1 LPFVFI
7 YGKSLGKAAIPL
19 RGAISLVCKSEA
31 WRRPFNASPAKRLR
45 GQAGDAKVCVRN
57 VLDHHAYRGK
67 RGIKNTRQR
76 TGYRRRA
83 ILIRVLK
90 RADELT
96 RLYKFVMRNK
106 CWKKNENIQISAPAD
121 RGNVRQRTGLE
132 CQQFHCDRRYYMD

>member
-1 LPFVFI
+1 MGVFYKYLRLRDYLQALFSWPLPFVFI

-106 CWKKNENIQISAPAD
+106 CWRKK
-121 RGNVRQRTGLE
+121 
-132 CQQFHCDRRYYMD
+132 